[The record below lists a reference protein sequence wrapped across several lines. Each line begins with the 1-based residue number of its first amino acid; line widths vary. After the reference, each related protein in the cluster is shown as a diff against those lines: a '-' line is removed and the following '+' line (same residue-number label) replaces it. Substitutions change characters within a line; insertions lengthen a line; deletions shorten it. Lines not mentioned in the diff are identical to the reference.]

1 MSDKRHLATISILLK
16 DRQSQAAD
24 LQQILTDSGHMIMA
38 RMGVNVQP
46 KCVENCTG
54 MIILAVDG
62 SMREIKALVKKIDQ
76 IYGIVAEYSVLTK

>member
-1 MSDKRHLATISILLK
+1 MSEKRHLATISILLK

-24 LQQILTDSGHMIMA
+24 LQQILTDRGHMIMA

-62 SMREIKALVKKIDQ
+62 SLREIKALVKKIDQ

>member
-24 LQQILTDSGHMIMA
+24 LQQILTDGGHLIMA

-62 SMREIKALVKKIDQ
+62 SLREIKALVKKIDQ